1 MICYLCVTL
10 LISMYIINNMRMLY
24 FDRIDFS
31 EGSDVNKI
39 STSKKGDICQYL
51 YFLNKG
57 LSFNQMSA
65 IDEMIY

>member
-1 MICYLCVTL
+1 
-10 LISMYIINNMRMLY
+10 MLY

-31 EGSDVNKI
+31 EGVDVNKI
-39 STSKKGDICQYL
+39 GTSKEGDICYYW
-51 YFLNKG
+51 YFLNTG

>member
-1 MICYLCVTL
+1 MK
-10 LISMYIINNMRMLY
+10 MLY

-39 STSKKGDICQYL
+39 STSKRGDICQYL

>member
-1 MICYLCVTL
+1 
-10 LISMYIINNMRMLY
+10 MLY

-39 STSKKGDICQYL
+39 STSKKGDIYQYL